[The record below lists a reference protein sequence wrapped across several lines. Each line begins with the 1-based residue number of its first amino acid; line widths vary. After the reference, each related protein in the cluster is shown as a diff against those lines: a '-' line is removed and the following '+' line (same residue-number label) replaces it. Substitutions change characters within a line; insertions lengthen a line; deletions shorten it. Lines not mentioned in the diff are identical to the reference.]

1 MNMFKPVGAQNVD
14 EYFALIEGERKEQML
29 QLDKLILET
38 VPKLTRH
45 FAYNMI
51 GYGSFQY
58 TNNKKQTLD
67 WPVIALAS
75 QKNYI
80 SLYIC
85 CVVDGKYLAEGF
97 RDRLGKVSVG
107 KSCVRFKKIED
118 VNVDVLKELLLAA
131 QKNPG
136 MQA

>member
-58 TNNKKQTLD
+58 TNNKKQILD

-85 CVVDGKYLAEGF
+85 CVVEGKYLAEGF

-107 KSCVRFKKIED
+107 KSCVRFKKLED
-118 VNVDVLKELLLAA
+118 VNIDALKELLLAA